1 MYMHVY
7 ENAFY
12 PHTVIIVLLLGI
24 QYNSETKHVSLSAF
38 TAIHHSILNYTICIY
53 IKRCSPMWSGR
64 MSLMLCGCTQS
75 QVQGG
80 CNSGWL
86 VFWQEIDTQS

>member
-1 MYMHVY
+1 MHVY

-38 TAIHHSILNYTICIY
+38 TAIHHSILNYT
-53 IKRCSPMWSGR
+53 
-64 MSLMLCGCTQS
+64 T
-75 QVQGG
+75 
-80 CNSGWL
+80 
-86 VFWQEIDTQS
+86 